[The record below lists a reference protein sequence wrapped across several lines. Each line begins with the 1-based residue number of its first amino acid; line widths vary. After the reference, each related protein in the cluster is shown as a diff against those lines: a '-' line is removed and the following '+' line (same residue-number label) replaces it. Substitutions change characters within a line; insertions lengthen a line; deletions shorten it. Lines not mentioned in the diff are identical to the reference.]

1 MQARRPWNLV
11 AGLGSSGW
19 EKSPV
24 LARLWV
30 HKSLVLCYS
39 ASLSLQPLELKNG
52 QQEQVLF
59 SCNVI
64 LVFNIIFIVFRN
76 NIYYENFSSSK
87 TLPIWSRPFFHPN
100 LHPFWDSTFRKTG
113 SDWDLQIQNIWC
125 PLLLL
130 PSTSSEDLQLRHVL
144 PYKHSTWH
152 DVNTKKKDNDRSHR

>member
-30 HKSLVLCYS
+30 HKSLVHCYS
-39 ASLSLQPLELKNG
+39 DSLSLQPLELKNG

-113 SDWDLQIQNIWC
+113 SDWDLQVQMSDVLSSFF
-125 PLLLL
+125 LLLL
-130 PSTSSEDLQLRHVL
+130 LRRPPTRHVL

-152 DVNTKKKDNDRSHR
+152 DVNK